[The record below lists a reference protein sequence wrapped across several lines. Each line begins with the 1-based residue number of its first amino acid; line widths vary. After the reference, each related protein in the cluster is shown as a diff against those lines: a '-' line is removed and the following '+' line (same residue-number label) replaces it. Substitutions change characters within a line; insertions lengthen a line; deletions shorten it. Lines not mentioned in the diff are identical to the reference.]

1 MNALPRQPRQ
11 PILFADADEDCFTRL
26 ALWMDE
32 IAPRRFY
39 LNWAGTYAF
48 AVTALKR
55 GRFPLAIVGSYL
67 GPRSGS
73 ELLTHIRMN
82 APETPVIMLTRAEEL
97 LVSSDRRVVEC
108 LDRDRLTI
116 NSFGQV
122 VKDALSRAEIACGV
136 PQGTKSSATIV
147 RVAA

>member
-1 MNALPRQPRQ
+1 MNTVPRQPRQ

-26 ALWMDE
+26 ALLMDE

-55 GRFPLAIVGSYL
+55 GKFPLAIVGSYV

-73 ELLTHIRMN
+73 ELLTHIRIHT
-82 APETPVIMLTRAEEL
+82 PELPVIMLTRAEEL
-97 LVSSDRRVVEC
+97 VVSSDRRVVEC

-116 NSFGQV
+116 ASFGQA
-122 VKDALSRAEIACGV
+122 VKDALRRADMGSGT
-136 PQGTKSSATIV
+136 PQGTISSGTIV